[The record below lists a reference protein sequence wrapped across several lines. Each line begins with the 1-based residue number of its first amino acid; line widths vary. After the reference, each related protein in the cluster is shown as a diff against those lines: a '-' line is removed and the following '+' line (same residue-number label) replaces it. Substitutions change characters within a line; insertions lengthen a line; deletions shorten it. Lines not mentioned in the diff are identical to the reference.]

1 MEAFL
6 TTPNPTSLP
15 PERFDANQ
23 AALAGQVTRIWARG
37 GDVFARLE
45 ALEPAESP
53 EQFPRI
59 TLRLPGGLV
68 GGREVSL
75 LKGDRLRLSGYLAD
89 LPQDE
94 GLRDFLRRAER
105 LDLLERHPELAGLDG
120 RARRTLT
127 CLVPESLEPLEN
139 LPPLNSVRLEGVVAR
154 AWEYDGQRFARLAVY
169 DAHTAVTAAQPGKD
183 GRPRRIPHYLSVLF
197 PGGQV
202 NGRPV
207 SVRPKDRLRVSG
219 CLVDRPYSEDL
230 RSFLLDAHL
239 ADALAS
245 LPDSDL
251 IADLRIRRSSAC
263 VVVQTLVQFTG

>member
-1 MEAFL
+1 M
-6 TTPNPTSLP
+6 TNPNPSSLP

-23 AALAGQVTRIWARG
+23 AVLAGQVTRIWARG

-45 ALEPAESP
+45 TTEPALPAEAA
-53 EQFPRI
+53 EAPRV
-59 TLRLPGGLV
+59 TLRLPGGLA
-68 GGREVSL
+68 GGQEVSL
-75 LKGDRLRLSGYLAD
+75 LKGDRLRLSGHLAD

-105 LDLLERHPELAGLDG
+105 LDLLERHPELAALNGK
-120 RARRTLT
+120 ARRTLT
-127 CLVPESLEPLEN
+127 CLVPESLERIDAPLA
-139 LPPLNSVRLEGVVAR
+139 LNTVRLEGVVAR
-154 AWEYDGQRFARLAVY
+154 AWEYDGQRFARLAIY
-169 DAHTAVTAAQPGKD
+169 DAHTAVTAQPGKD
-183 GRPRRIPHYLSVLF
+183 GRPRRIPHYISVLF
-197 PGGQV
+197 PGGQL

-207 SVRPKDRLRVSG
+207 SVRPKERLRVSG

-239 ADALAS
+239 ADQLAS